1 MDEEKVERGRAKSL
15 RIGAETLMGR
25 ELTDTQMD
33 KKPHTIVVNSNGV
46 SHGTVDA
53 ISEGSIEAKDYDVK
67 ECTEESSVVEKCNEK
82 QDVLGVRS
90 TNFNGGRLEEKT
102 MKPGSQKSSE
112 NKKACSPT
120 TKFDPIGNS
129 RNCTI
134 PQPFALATD
143 KRERAS
149 CVSRPIGVETAA
161 VGVNGSS
168 NVNNLQS
175 PNSSKK
181 SQPNSPLSVRKLL
194 QHDNRKHLDEEDN
207 WSVAS
212 SAAAS
217 VRTIKSR
224 TTVGTAPT
232 FRCTERAEKRKEF
245 YSKLEEKHQA
255 LVLERSQC
263 EARHKEEQEAAIRQL
278 RKNMV
283 FKANPVP
290 SFYNEGPPPKVELK
304 KVPLTRPVSPKLGRR
319 KSCSDATISSQE
331 EKGRVCS
338 RASRH
343 SLGSYKYDSSTTT
356 TTKNKDQIAGRAGNS
371 ACKVKEQPKQAKET
385 TKSTPPKII
394 EQTNTDITVHS

>member
-1 MDEEKVERGRAKSL
+1 
-15 RIGAETLMGR
+15 MGR

-90 TNFNGGRLEEKT
+90 TNFNSGRLEEKT

-120 TKFDPIGNS
+120 TKSDPIGNS
-129 RNCTI
+129 RNCTV

-175 PNSSKK
+175 PNGSKK
-181 SQPNSPLSVRKLL
+181 SQVVKYLAILCVFVIYFVLYLWIGVAILCPPL
-194 QHDNRKHLDEEDN
+194 HL
-207 WSVAS
+207 
-212 SAAAS
+212 
-217 VRTIKSR
+217 TQ
-224 TTVGTAPT
+224 T
-232 FRCTERAEKRKEF
+232 
-245 YSKLEEKHQA
+245 
-255 LVLERSQC
+255 RSIDL
-263 EARHKEEQEAAIRQL
+263 IRIQPDP
-278 RKNMV
+278 
-283 FKANPVP
+283 FWGC
-290 SFYNEGPPPKVELK
+290 FKVEK
-304 KVPLTRPVSPKLGRR
+304 TE
-319 KSCSDATISSQE
+319 TITNIW
-331 EKGRVCS
+331 
-338 RASRH
+338 
-343 SLGSYKYDSSTTT
+343 SL
-356 TTKNKDQIAGRAGNS
+356 
-371 ACKVKEQPKQAKET
+371 V
-385 TKSTPPKII
+385 
-394 EQTNTDITVHS
+394 

>member
-1 MDEEKVERGRAKSL
+1 
-15 RIGAETLMGR
+15 MGR

-120 TKFDPIGNS
+120 TKSDPIGNS
-129 RNCTI
+129 RN
-134 PQPFALATD
+134 FFLF
-143 KRERAS
+143 K
-149 CVSRPIGVETAA
+149 
-161 VGVNGSS
+161 
-168 NVNNLQS
+168 NLF
-175 PNSSKK
+175 
-181 SQPNSPLSVRKLL
+181 QPNSPLSVRKLL

-207 WSVAS
+207 CLKVELSLAML

-224 TTVGTAPT
+224 TTVGAAPT

-290 SFYNEGPPPKVELK
+290 SFYNEGPQPKVELK